1 MYWNLKTFARSFLKR
16 HALSYRIIQGS
27 KKLMPTNSLANE
39 VKRTQELI
47 EENTLEGLQIWD
59 ADKEIWLDN
68 DVNTNVIEFSAN
80 NFRTW
85 KVCLDIFEFVYK
97 FYLLA
102 WLIMELRFY
111 PLALYE
117 ITDFCRDTIPKII
130 VVLSWFCI
138 PSYFQDHF
146 FTETTRL
153 TYQNRYP
160 GIGFSLIFFH
170 HTSFLMKFFKKLV
183 IFSNWP
189 RLVVYSSTVFR
200 YIFKYLRYCISL
212 SCDY

>member
-1 MYWNLKTFARSFLKR
+1 MKR

-102 WLIMELRFY
+102 
-111 PLALYE
+111 
-117 ITDFCRDTIPKII
+117 
-130 VVLSWFCI
+130 
-138 PSYFQDHF
+138 
-146 FTETTRL
+146 
-153 TYQNRYP
+153 
-160 GIGFSLIFFH
+160 
-170 HTSFLMKFFKKLV
+170 
-183 IFSNWP
+183 
-189 RLVVYSSTVFR
+189 
-200 YIFKYLRYCISL
+200 
-212 SCDY
+212 

>member
-1 MYWNLKTFARSFLKR
+1 
-16 HALSYRIIQGS
+16 
-27 KKLMPTNSLANE
+27 MPTNSLANE

-102 WLIMELRFY
+102 
-111 PLALYE
+111 
-117 ITDFCRDTIPKII
+117 
-130 VVLSWFCI
+130 
-138 PSYFQDHF
+138 
-146 FTETTRL
+146 
-153 TYQNRYP
+153 
-160 GIGFSLIFFH
+160 
-170 HTSFLMKFFKKLV
+170 
-183 IFSNWP
+183 
-189 RLVVYSSTVFR
+189 
-200 YIFKYLRYCISL
+200 
-212 SCDY
+212 